1 MKRMLICDMGGFAI
15 KACEVEFRR
24 NRVAIAWSAQQTLPS
39 EETGT
44 LGERWG
50 VALQMLLKEV
60 KPRTRDAVL
69 VVSDPEL
76 VVRPTVVPA
85 IGREELETALGYAM
99 IEVLPLPLEELIA
112 DYELVT
118 PSGSVDPSGTPVLMV
133 GSPAAVIEQAIMAVA
148 AAKLKVKRVDVGP
161 LCDLEVGQALAPSA
175 GNCYLVD
182 TGARTTTVSVI
193 SHGDVRLVRSL
204 AIGGDTVTR
213 AIQGALDVSWDEAE
227 GVKRSLSDE
236 VPTWLSEEDEEI
248 ARSAATVSTERL
260 VSEIVGSIDY
270 FTLQRGLESAETL
283 ILVGGSSALV
293 GLREKLSLQTGVEVD
308 RVTSE
313 RVMSLLKS
321 PLEASDI
328 PVNWTTVVGAARR
341 AKEDTK
347 DHKRVSLLP
356 NVVRERA
363 QIRKEVGVSVLV
375 LAVVAVGL
383 GSLTYQQI
391 KEEHSLNSQLASA
404 RAEDSLVALRVNHL
418 SRYGTM
424 ATTVN
429 EDKQLVADALVG
441 SISWPQ
447 VLTQIAE
454 ASPGDS
460 WLTSFT
466 ATAPSAGA
474 TPAVSFSVEGC
485 SQVTPSQWLD
495 ALHDVSFLGD
505 MWVSQTSLSPGSSG
519 SCPSKDTP
527 SADSTEA
534 GPTTFSATA
543 QFVQGFT
550 TYRTDNYL
558 TAIGVSKS

>member
-1 MKRMLICDMGGFAI
+1 MKRILICDMGGFAI

-24 NRVAIAWSAQQTLPS
+24 TRVAIAWSAQQTLPS

-50 VALQMLLKEV
+50 TALQMLLKEV
-60 KPRTRDAVL
+60 KPRTRDVVI

-85 IGREELETALGYAM
+85 IGREELETALGYSM
-99 IEVLPLPLEELIA
+99 TEVLPLPLEELIA

-118 PSGSVDPSGTPVLMV
+118 PSTGVDPSGTPVLMV

-148 AAKLKVKRVDVGP
+148 STKLKVKRVDVGP
-161 LCDLEVGQALAPSA
+161 LCDLEVGRALAPA
-175 GNCYLVD
+175 TGNCYLVD

-193 SHGDVRLVRSL
+193 SHGDIRLVRSL
-204 AIGGDTVTR
+204 AIGGDAVTR
-213 AIQGALDVSWDEAE
+213 TIQGALDVSWDEAE
-227 GVKRSLSDE
+227 GIKRSLSGE
-236 VPTWLSEEDEEI
+236 VPSWLSKEDEEI
-248 ARSAATVSTERL
+248 ARSAALASTERL

-293 GLREKLSLQTGVEVD
+293 GLREKLSLQTGVVVD
-308 RVTSE
+308 QVTSE

-321 PLEASDI
+321 PLEAADI

-356 NVVRERA
+356 AIVRERE
-363 QIRKEVGVSVLV
+363 QVHREVGVAVLV
-375 LAVVAVGL
+375 LAVAAVGL
-383 GSLTYQQI
+383 GALTYRQI
-391 KEEHSLNSQLASA
+391 VEEHSLNSQLASA
-404 RAEDSLVALRVNHL
+404 RSQDALVALKVDHL
-418 SRYGTM
+418 ARYGAM

-429 EDKQLVADALVG
+429 EDKKLVASALTG

-447 VLTQIAE
+447 VLTQIAD
-454 ASPGDS
+454 ATPSDS

-466 ATAPSAGA
+466 ASAPSVGS
-474 TPAVSFSVEGC
+474 TPTISFSVEGC
-485 SQVTPSQWLD
+485 SQLTPSQWLD
-495 ALHDVSFLGD
+495 SLHGVSFLGD
-505 MWVSQTSLSPGSSG
+505 MWVSQSSLSPGSSG
-519 SCPSKDTP
+519 SCPSSATP
-527 SADSTEA
+527 SADATEA
-534 GPTTFSATA
+534 GPTTFSASA
-543 QFVQGFT
+543 QFVEGFSS
-550 TYRTDNYL
+550 YRITNYL
-558 TAIGVSKS
+558 SAIGVSK